1 MVLLVQIQAFLLTL
15 VLGVIA
21 GLIFH
26 YYQLTIKNLRV
37 GKYPLYAMDIILW
50 IIMIIVI
57 AAALLIINQGE
68 MRVYVFI
75 ALLAGGLVYYKWLS
89 QHIKQPLN
97 VLGRATAFMLR
108 AVYANLTRPMIWV
121 IIWMR
126 TRDLRRPSSSSS
138 SPPPP
143 DDLIQ

>member
-1 MVLLVQIQAFLLTL
+1 MVLQVQIQAFLLTL
-15 VLGVIA
+15 VLGIIA

-26 YYQLTIKNLRV
+26 YYQLTIKSLRV

-50 IIMIIVI
+50 IIMIVII

-89 QHIKQPLN
+89 QHIKQPLT
-97 VLGRATAFMLR
+97 VLSRATAFMLKTG
-108 AVYANLTRPMIWV
+108 YGNLTKPMVWV
-121 IIWMR
+121 IIW
-126 TRDLRRPSSSSS
+126 LRARNFRKQA
-138 SPPPP
+138 PPP
-143 DDLIQ
+143 DDLIN